1 MAKRIHTTMQIE
13 NMEKLV
19 ELLEKQEELKKQLND
34 NADEIQN
41 LEKKINLTLKEVDSC
56 EST

>member
-1 MAKRIHTTMQIE
+1 MAKRVHTTIQIE

-19 ELLEKQEELKKQLND
+19 ELLEEQEELIKQLND
-34 NADEIQN
+34 NANEIQN

>member
-1 MAKRIHTTMQIE
+1 MAKRVHTTIQIE

-19 ELLEKQEELKKQLND
+19 GLLEEQEELIKQLND